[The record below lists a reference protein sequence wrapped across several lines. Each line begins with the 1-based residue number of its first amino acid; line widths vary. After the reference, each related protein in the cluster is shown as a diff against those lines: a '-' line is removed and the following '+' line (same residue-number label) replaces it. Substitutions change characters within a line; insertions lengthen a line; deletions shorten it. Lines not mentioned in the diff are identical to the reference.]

1 MVHRTA
7 CFAGTT
13 NLSQVPPRDNPA
25 ALAYTPRKVHE
36 TPKGIRMTTLVFGHK
51 SPDTDSTG
59 SPIIWAWY
67 LSEIGTPAKP
77 VLLGEPNTEAAFV
90 LKHWGLEK
98 PAIISDV
105 TADDKVVIVDTNN
118 PAELPPSVNEAKIQ
132 AIIDHH
138 MLVGG
143 LKTKTPID
151 ITIRPLACT
160 ATIMYD
166 LIGNKL
172 AKAPTGI
179 KGAMLSCILSDTLEF
194 RSPTTTPHDRA
205 VAEKLA
211 SDLRVSIPELAAKMF
226 EAKSDVSAFSDAE
239 LLRMDSK
246 EYNVDGKELR
256 VSVLET
262 TAPKIVLDR
271 KASLMAAMADVAKED
286 GADQVLLFVVDIL
299 NEEATLLVPN
309 DLVKQLAEAS
319 FGAKVSGDTV
329 VLPGIMSRKKQIIP
343 ALKL

>member
-1 MVHRTA
+1 
-7 CFAGTT
+7 
-13 NLSQVPPRDNPA
+13 
-25 ALAYTPRKVHE
+25 
-36 TPKGIRMTTLVFGHK
+36 MTTLVFGHK

-67 LSEIGTPAKP
+67 LSEVKGTPAKP

-90 LKHWGLEK
+90 LRHWGLEK

-105 TADDKVVIVDTNN
+105 AASDTVVIVDTNN
-118 PAELPPSVNEAKIQ
+118 PAELPPSINDATVVG
-132 AIIDHH
+132 IIDHH

-143 LKTKTPID
+143 IKTKTPID

-160 ATIMYD
+160 ATIMHD
-166 LIGNKL
+166 LMGTDV
-172 AKAPTGI
+172 ARAPRAI

-205 VAEKLA
+205 VAEA
-211 SDLRVSIPELAAKMF
+211 LAADLGVDIPAF
-226 EAKSDVSAFSDAE
+226 AAELFAAKSDVSAFSDAE

-246 EYNVDGKELR
+246 EYTVAGKELR

-262 TAPKIVLDR
+262 TAPKVVLDR
-271 KASLMAAMADVAKED
+271 KASLMASMEGVAKED

-299 NEEATLLVPN
+299 KEEATLLVPN
-309 DLVKQLAEAS
+309 DLVKQMAEAS
-319 FGAKVSGDTV
+319 FGCTVTGDTV